1 MKFLFNEKLYNPE
14 ILPSLGNPP
23 YDAQNYRLFQEGG
36 SWDTIPPMIQDNTIV
51 PLPNTLE
58 IIEEDKPK
66 LLDLNNI
73 MNYIIE
79 TRGGDIDLWSGAAD
93 SIAYHESSA
102 GQRMD
107 PKAVQVSG
115 NEETGFYDGPGR
127 GMFQFEPS
135 SLKTAQTR
143 YKNIADVTDF
153 NIDQNILDV
162 TDARDLSKK
171 QQYTLFFA
179 NLIESDAVL
188 KDFVDGKLSL
198 EDLWLQG
205 HKNKETEGNRESFR
219 ASIEDAKNKGIK
231 NGYSDFTLEE
241 LLSEEEGGELPK
253 AQWGKSLAKL
263 FSKKPSLKPMS
274 TKRVQGELYPE
285 TGRIGKAEWDQYINP
300 VWRKDADVRTW
311 PTVGNYEYR
320 DMAEEFVWLNEAN
333 QVSDNVITPYNPIFD
348 NSGNL
353 VSYEMENL
361 RDYMS
366 LADYKR
372 KFDLRDFKHE
382 TWWMNLN
389 IDISR
394 LHNKGLIHGDLHSGN
409 IMVKPSILNP
419 KEIVDFKIIDPAGVP
434 QITSDLDFE
443 NAPFLKGTSFMNSK
457 LYNHLDKDEQVKFIK
472 KKLSKKE
479 REKMKNVGPI
489 LPNKEGK
496 FVVNIDRGLM
506 KEGGELPKAQFGKL
520 LERGLKR
527 YKDWKPNIPFYNYTP
542 FSGVKGDKIWNP
554 YFQKWEKSQKISA
567 IDETKRQFFKEVED
581 TKNINI
587 HLKGE
592 KQRINE
598 PTSKDQ
604 FSALFDMSNKKN
616 WSNPSAFDE
625 IELLQNIKGSM
636 LPAFDTYLE
645 AINAGK
651 IYDRSMIELYK
662 SLPLGQRIAPGFFPL
677 TKSVHFDRL
686 DNSWSYV
693 NDLANSAGPYNMN
706 TYEWDPRMQI
716 RKDFDSKY
724 LNYLDRKM
732 ENILRNMKPPE
743 PGADFDID
751 LKNAMKEFNT
761 PLPTGPQPQFQPFV
775 NPQYY
780 TDLEKYY
787 IGKHGTGEGSDRL
800 WLNAHN
806 FKSGLEAMAYEMWLK
821 SNRRNPLGLNIDKS
835 TGKLDKFPS
844 DNYGR
849 YKLGNNLE
857 WTDRLYSPRNQITP
871 SMMPHT
877 PLRSTFINTRNLPWN
892 LNEEGGELEK
902 AQVGIESAGNE
913 GFFNEEDFNTIKMI
927 LH

>member
-1 MKFLFNEKLYNPE
+1 
-14 ILPSLGNPP
+14 
-23 YDAQNYRLFQEGG
+23 
-36 SWDTIPPMIQDNTIV
+36 
-51 PLPNTLE
+51 
-58 IIEEDKPK
+58 
-66 LLDLNNI
+66 
-73 MNYIIE
+73 
-79 TRGGDIDLWSGAAD
+79 
-93 SIAYHESSA
+93 
-102 GQRMD
+102 
-107 PKAVQVSG
+107 
-115 NEETGFYDGPGR
+115 
-127 GMFQFEPS
+127 
-135 SLKTAQTR
+135 
-143 YKNIADVTDF
+143 
-153 NIDQNILDV
+153 
-162 TDARDLSKK
+162 
-171 QQYTLFFA
+171 
-179 NLIESDAVL
+179 
-188 KDFVDGKLSL
+188 
-198 EDLWLQG
+198 
-205 HKNKETEGNRESFR
+205 
-219 ASIEDAKNKGIK
+219 
-231 NGYSDFTLEE
+231 
-241 LLSEEEGGELPK
+241 
-253 AQWGKSLAKL
+253 
-263 FSKKPSLKPMS
+263 
-274 TKRVQGELYPE
+274 
-285 TGRIGKAEWDQYINP
+285 
-300 VWRKDADVRTW
+300 
-311 PTVGNYEYR
+311 
-320 DMAEEFVWLNEAN
+320 MAEEFVWLNEAN

-353 VSYEMENL
+353 ASYEMENL

-372 KFDLRDFKHE
+372 KFGTRDFKHE
-382 TWWMNLN
+382 TWWMDLN
-389 IDISR
+389 IDVSR

-409 IMVKPSILNP
+409 IMVKPSILDP
-419 KEIVDFKIIDPAGVP
+419 KQIVDFKIIDPAGVP

-554 YFQKWEKSQKISA
+554 YFQRWEKSKKISA
-567 IDETKRQFFKEVED
+567 IDETKRQFIKEVQD

-662 SLPLGQRIAPGFFPL
+662 SLPLGQRIASSLFPL

-686 DNSWSYV
+686 DKSWSYV
-693 NDLANSAGPYNMN
+693 NDLTNSVGPYNMN
-706 TYEWDPRMQI
+706 IYEWEPRMQI

-724 LNYLDRKM
+724 LKYLDRKM
-732 ENILRNMKPPE
+732 ENVLRSMKPPK
-743 PGADFDID
+743 PGSDFDID
-751 LKNAMKEFNT
+751 FKNAMKEFNT
-761 PLPTGPQPQFQPFV
+761 PLPPVPKPPFQPFV

-787 IGKHGTGEGSDRL
+787 IGRHGTGEGVENMSDRL

-806 FKSGLEAMAYEMWLK
+806 FKSGLEAMAYEMW
-821 SNRRNPLGLNIDKS
+821 RNPKWTKLPTDNLSRDKLS
-835 TGKLDKFPS
+835 S
-844 DNYGR
+844 
-849 YKLGNNLE
+849 NLQ
-857 WTDRLYSPRNQITP
+857 WTDRVWTP
-871 SMMPHT
+871 SFYNEGLPPGEMPDT
-877 PLRSTFINTRNLPWN
+877 PLRSTFINKRNLPWN

-902 AQVGIESAGNE
+902 SPE
-913 GFFNEEDFNTIKMI
+913 GGEGKYHYSSYDPNASNWGNTIANMVTPQSI
-927 LH
+927 GDF